1 MANTLVNISA
11 LDVQTRTSDAELY
24 AAFVWEL
31 VAQAIMYLL
40 SCVAVVCA
48 SAPNIHTVLS
58 Y

>member
-11 LDVQTRTSDAELY
+11 LDVQARNNDTELY
-24 AAFVWEL
+24 VALVWEL

-40 SCVAVVCA
+40 SCLAVVCA
-48 SAPNIHTVLS
+48 STPNIHTVLS